1 MITDDFYKKRMRQ
14 YYTDEEAYR
23 IVYKFLEDKA
33 KEAKIQGDR
42 KKEQAYLDVNI
53 LFLKRNIKQRKEM
66 NKLKAQYEHQK
77 RRE

>member
-23 IVYKFLEDKA
+23 IVYKLLEDKA
-33 KEAKIQGDR
+33 KDAKSQGDI
-42 KKEQAYLDVNI
+42 KKVQAYQKVHI
-53 LFLKRNIKQRKEM
+53 LFLDRNIKQRKEM
-66 NKLKAQYEHQK
+66 NKLKALYEHQK

>member
-33 KEAKIQGDR
+33 KEAKSQGDK
-42 KKEQAYLDVNI
+42 KKEQAYLEVQI
-53 LFLKRNIKQRKEM
+53 LFLKRNIKIRKEM
-66 NKLKAQYEHQK
+66 DQQKAQYEHQK
-77 RRE
+77 KR

>member
-53 LFLKRNIKQRKEM
+53 LFLKRNIKLHKEM
-66 NKLKAQYEHQK
+66 KQMEAQYEHQK
-77 RRE
+77 KR

>member
-33 KEAKIQGDR
+33 KEAKSQGDK
-42 KKEQAYLDVNI
+42 KKEQA
-53 LFLKRNIKQRKEM
+53 
-66 NKLKAQYEHQK
+66 
-77 RRE
+77 

>member
-14 YYTDEEAYR
+14 YYTDEEAYC

-33 KEAKIQGDR
+33 KEAKSQGDI
-42 KKEQAYLDVNI
+42 KKVQAYQKVHI
-53 LFLKRNIKQRKEM
+53 LFLDRNIKQRKEM

-77 RRE
+77 KR

>member
-53 LFLKRNIKQRKEM
+53 LFLKRNIKLHKEM
-66 NKLKAQYEHQK
+66 KQLEAQYEHQK
-77 RRE
+77 KRG